1 MKRKVIIDCDP
12 GIDDSLA
19 LMLALS
25 MEELEVTGITIVCG
39 NCPVKMGA
47 GNAKKVLRFLNR
59 LDIPVF
65 CGAEKPLKRNYIN
78 ALDTHGSD
86 GLGESFLP
94 EVEGYV
100 QKQEAVEFMAEAID
114 KGACSVIA
122 LGPLTNLALLLQRY
136 PKTFGKIEEIVS
148 MGGNFRSHGNCSPVA
163 EYNYWADPDAASQ
176 VYEAMEVLQKKI
188 VMVGLDVTRQIV
200 LTPNLLQ
207 YLKRLDSK
215 VGDFVEKI
223 TKFYF
228 DFHWHQE
235 HLNGCV
241 INDPLAVAYFLDRN
255 ICKGFEAYTQVDTE
269 GVSIGQTVVDSM
281 NFYKKKAN
289 ALVLTQTEPL
299 RFFQLFYSRIL
310 GVKEENLDLLLTR
323 KDLWQLK

>member
-1 MKRKVIIDCDP
+1 MIIDCDP

-122 LGPLTNLALLLQRY
+122 LGPLTNLALL
-136 PKTFGKIEEIVS
+136 
-148 MGGNFRSHGNCSPVA
+148 
-163 EYNYWADPDAASQ
+163 
-176 VYEAMEVLQKKI
+176 
-188 VMVGLDVTRQIV
+188 
-200 LTPNLLQ
+200 
-207 YLKRLDSK
+207 
-215 VGDFVEKI
+215 
-223 TKFYF
+223 
-228 DFHWHQE
+228 
-235 HLNGCV
+235 
-241 INDPLAVAYFLDRN
+241 DR
-255 ICKGFEAYTQVDTE
+255 K
-269 GVSIGQTVVDSM
+269 SVV
-281 NFYKKKAN
+281 
-289 ALVLTQTEPL
+289 
-299 RFFQLFYSRIL
+299 
-310 GVKEENLDLLLTR
+310 
-323 KDLWQLK
+323 